1 MSRHGNNDEEE
12 EQEDSFSKS
21 VLRLGNGKSLAVFLV
36 PSSQVHWA
44 TRDVMQQIFRTN
56 SNKKLRTHA
65 TDKRATAEDEHRLL
79 WPGVEVFRGDVD
91 FDAEKRAALRS
102 WGWEDDEPLLFTVPG
117 DLAPNRPLMRV
128 ARLLCGADEM
138 GAGATGRRRRPG
150 SRHKRE
156 VDAELELRVLSL
168 LSHWLRRARE
178 RLVVPALVDADEEP
192 LATAVAAVVCSEL
205 RVLDLCLDNLQ
216 RQTLEAQLRAEF

>member
-21 VLRLGNGKSLAVFLV
+21 VLRLGNGKSLAVFL
-36 PSSQVHWA
+36 
-44 TRDVMQQIFRTN
+44 
-56 SNKKLRTHA
+56 
-65 TDKRATAEDEHRLL
+65 DKRATAEDEHRLL

-138 GAGATGRRRRPG
+138 GAGATGRRRR
-150 SRHKRE
+150 
-156 VDAELELRVLSL
+156 
-168 LSHWLRRARE
+168 
-178 RLVVPALVDADEEP
+178 
-192 LATAVAAVVCSEL
+192 
-205 RVLDLCLDNLQ
+205 
-216 RQTLEAQLRAEF
+216 